1 MKIVVW
7 GCGDYGHR
15 ILPNLLSMKDIE
27 IVAYIDRN
35 PELDGKYLSMFPI
48 YSPEKIGE
56 IDFERVLVAI
66 NNPIHFHDIK
76 AQLLV
81 KGYEENQ
88 IVDIFSHQEYFDLLK
103 DQRIRFIEGYS
114 KWIYEQNIN
123 GAVAECGVF
132 RGDSAK
138 YLNMF
143 FSDRKL
149 YLCDTYEGFDID
161 DLQDEKENNRGS
173 FQESR
178 FLDKAFFA
186 GTSVELVMSKMPNK
200 KQIVIKK
207 GYFPSTMINVDEQF
221 AFVNLDM
228 DLYIPMLEGLKYFWS
243 KMSPGGC
250 ILLHDYFSK
259 DFERVQDAVRDFE
272 KTIGKSV
279 VKLPIGDDC
288 SLAIICV

>member
-178 FLDKAFFA
+178 FLDKFFFA

-200 KQIVIKK
+200 KKIVIKK

>member
-1 MKIVVW
+1 
-7 GCGDYGHR
+7 
-15 ILPNLLSMKDIE
+15 
-27 IVAYIDRN
+27 
-35 PELDGKYLSMFPI
+35 
-48 YSPEKIGE
+48 
-56 IDFERVLVAI
+56 
-66 NNPIHFHDIK
+66 
-76 AQLLV
+76 
-81 KGYEENQ
+81 
-88 IVDIFSHQEYFDLLK
+88 
-103 DQRIRFIEGYS
+103 
-114 KWIYEQNIN
+114 
-123 GAVAECGVF
+123 
-132 RGDSAK
+132 
-138 YLNMF
+138 
-143 FSDRKL
+143 
-149 YLCDTYEGFDID
+149 
-161 DLQDEKENNRGS
+161 
-173 FQESR
+173 
-178 FLDKAFFA
+178 
-186 GTSVELVMSKMPNK
+186 MSNK

>member
-178 FLDKAFFA
+178 FLDKFFFA

-243 KMSPGGC
+243 KINPGGC

>member
-1 MKIVVW
+1 M
-7 GCGDYGHR
+7 
-15 ILPNLLSMKDIE
+15 
-27 IVAYIDRN
+27 
-35 PELDGKYLSMFPI
+35 
-48 YSPEKIGE
+48 
-56 IDFERVLVAI
+56 
-66 NNPIHFHDIK
+66 
-76 AQLLV
+76 
-81 KGYEENQ
+81 
-88 IVDIFSHQEYFDLLK
+88 LK

-178 FLDKAFFA
+178 FLDKFFFA

>member
-15 ILPNLLSMKDIE
+15 ILPNLLLMKDIE

-88 IVDIFSHQEYFDLLK
+88 IVDIFSHQEYSDLLK

-161 DLQDEKENNRGS
+161 DLQDEKENNKGS

-221 AFVNLDM
+221 AFVNIDM

>member
-149 YLCDTYEGFDID
+149 YLCDTYEGFDIY

-178 FLDKAFFA
+178 FLDKFFFA

-207 GYFPSTMINVDEQF
+207 GYFPSTMINIDEQF

>member
-161 DLQDEKENNRGS
+161 DLQDEKENNKGS

>member
-178 FLDKAFFA
+178 FLDKFFFA

-207 GYFPSTMINVDEQF
+207 GYFPSTMINIDEQF

>member
-178 FLDKAFFA
+178 FLDKFFFV

>member
-123 GAVAECGVF
+123 DAVAECGVF

-178 FLDKAFFA
+178 FLDKFFFA

>member
-178 FLDKAFFA
+178 FLDKFFFA

>member
-161 DLQDEKENNRGS
+161 DLQDEKENNRRS

-178 FLDKAFFA
+178 FLDKFFFA

>member
-1 MKIVVW
+1 MKIVIW

-15 ILPNLLSMKDIE
+15 ILPNLLSMKNIE
-27 IVAYIDRN
+27 IVAYIDSN
-35 PELDGKYLSMFPI
+35 PELDGIYFSMFPV
-48 YSPEKIGE
+48 YSPEKLDE
-56 IDFERVLVAI
+56 IEFERVLIAI
-66 NNPIHFHDIK
+66 NNPIYFQDIK

-81 KGYEENQ
+81 KGYEEDQ

-114 KWIYEQNIN
+114 KWIYKQNID

-143 FSDRKL
+143 FADRKL
-149 YLCDTYEGFDID
+149 YLCDTYEGFDVD
-161 DLQDEKENNRGS
+161 DLKDEKENNKGS
-173 FQESR
+173 FQVSR
-178 FLDKAFFA
+178 FLDKSFFA

-200 KQIVIKK
+200 EQIVIKK
-207 GYFPSTMINVDEQF
+207 GYFPSTMANVDEKF

-228 DLYIPMLEGLKYFWS
+228 DLYIPMLEGLRYFWS
-243 KMSPGGC
+243 KMSVGGC
-250 ILLHDYFSK
+250 ILLHDYFSE

-272 KTIGKSV
+272 EEIGESV
-279 VKLPIGDDC
+279 VKVPIGDDC

>member
-178 FLDKAFFA
+178 FLDKFFFA

-207 GYFPSTMINVDEQF
+207 GYFPSTMLNVDEQF